1 MKIRTD
7 FVTNSSSSSFVL
19 AFKDEK
25 DYMSFVETC
34 NEYGYGSFYKL
45 VKRLQKEKEN
55 LDKDKALELLYN
67 CYTCDFRYDYIN
79 ERIKTGDFKEYR
91 DYMKARD
98 AIEASEEFKKH
109 IEEKLAETDYAKKKK
124 QIEDSYLTVQGMIW
138 DSSGGLLEWAIR
150 NGFIEDTFWRNCVIC
165 WNVG

>member
-91 DYMKARD
+91 DYMQDNID
-98 AIEASEEFKKH
+98 AFEIMLKRKNKLKILTLLFK
-109 IEEKLAETDYAKKKK
+109 
-124 QIEDSYLTVQGMIW
+124 V
-138 DSSGGLLEWAIR
+138 
-150 NGFIEDTFWRNCVIC
+150 
-165 WNVG
+165 